1 MSPRMLRFELR
12 HLSGRTVSAYLD
24 SLSTS
29 SGRGCGGGWRRLGNV
44 SESFKADLSMC
55 CYGLFMRF
63 CDSSLLDSLKPF
75 GDGSTRGC

>member
-12 HLSGRTVSAYLD
+12 HLSGSKVSAYLD

-29 SGRGCGGGWRRLGNV
+29 SGRGCGDVEHWLGNV

-55 CYGLFMRF
+55 CYGLLMRF
-63 CDSSLLDSLKPF
+63 CDITPLGNLKSF
-75 GDGSTRGC
+75 GDGCTGGC